1 MTIEPKH
8 SNTDTNCSFLLLST
22 LKHRLWQ
29 AFWRTAVIS
38 MSNIATVIAS
48 SHHAQITATTTPG
61 REAVFD
67 ALGWQYTVTC
77 TTSWSPYHQNK
88 HHGWHSTGK
97 ASPRRKAGIPAVPKT
112 SWAMMHSRTTA
123 LSNIFKVFLRNL
135 SGNISCACVWKI
147 LII

>member
-38 MSNIATVIAS
+38 MSNTATVIAS
-48 SHHAQITATTTPG
+48 SHRAQITATTTPG

-77 TTSWSPYHQNK
+77 TTSWSTYHQNK
-88 HHGWHSTGK
+88 HHGCLFCTGK
-97 ASPRRKAGIPAVPKT
+97 ASQRRKAGIPAVPKT

-123 LSNIFKVFLRNL
+123 LSNIFKVFRNL
-135 SGNISCACVWKI
+135 SGNISCACVWNF
-147 LII
+147 